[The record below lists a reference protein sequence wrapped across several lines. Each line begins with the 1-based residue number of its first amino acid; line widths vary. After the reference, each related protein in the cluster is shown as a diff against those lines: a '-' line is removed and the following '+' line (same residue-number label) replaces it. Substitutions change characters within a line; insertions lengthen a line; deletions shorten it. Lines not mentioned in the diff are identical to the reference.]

1 MRKVLLSLISVLLV
15 CSIAGCLP
23 SFDPEAEEH
32 FWQGIEYIRQENNEA
47 AMKEFS
53 KAIELD
59 SDYSLAYYNRALIY
73 YQRGDLDSSLSEY
86 SKAIELDPKN
96 PYWTYERGFLYLQLG
111 DQERAILDLEKSLQ
125 LGLPLD
131 YRQNVE
137 DVLDQLSP

>member
-1 MRKVLLSLISVLLV
+1 MRKVLLSVISVMLA

-32 FWQGIEYIRQENNEA
+32 FWQGIEYRRQENNEA

-53 KAIELD
+53 RAIEIAP
-59 SDYSLAYYNRALIY
+59 DYSLAYYNRARIY
-73 YQRGDLDSSLSEY
+73 YQRGDLDNSLAEY
-86 SKAIELDPKN
+86 SKAIELDPNN

-111 DQERAILDLEKSLQ
+111 DQEMAIIDLEKSLE

-131 YRQNVE
+131 YRQKVE
-137 DVLDQLSP
+137 EVLEQLSP